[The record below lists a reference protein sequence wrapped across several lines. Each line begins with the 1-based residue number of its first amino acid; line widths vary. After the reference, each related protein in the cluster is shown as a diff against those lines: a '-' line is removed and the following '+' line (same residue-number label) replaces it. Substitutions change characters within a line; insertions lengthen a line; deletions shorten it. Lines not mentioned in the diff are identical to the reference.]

1 MSASAVVFIAFV
13 AWIIYM
19 ADAGRHTVFFT
30 WVKAIPYGDKVG
42 HFFLFFT
49 LAFFVNYLLKFKK
62 TNTFNIPIHFGSVV
76 VLIFI
81 TIEEFSQ
88 LFFSGRTFDLF
99 DLLFGVLG
107 IAVVQLIIR
116 NK

>member
-1 MSASAVVFIAFV
+1 
-13 AWIIYM
+13 M
-19 ADAGRHTVFFT
+19 ADAGQHTVFFT

-62 TNTFNIPIHFGSVV
+62 TNAVKIPIHFGSIIVF
-76 VLIFI
+76 IFI
-81 TIEEFSQ
+81 TIEELSQ
-88 LFFSGRTFDLF
+88 LFFSSRTFDLF

-107 IAVVQLIIR
+107 IAAVQLIIR